1 MAAGPKLPMP
11 SGGRLMA
18 ALTRPRLIDT
28 PTTEE
33 DVWIDAEPASV
44 WRLISDIELMTTLSD
59 ELYAVEWIAPA
70 TGPGPGAAFRGFN
83 RAGTTT
89 WSTVS
94 YIVTYEP
101 DHCFAWAVNSLTCPG
116 AIWRFTLLPDNGGT
130 RLTQWVQ
137 IGPGVSGVSA
147 AIEAHPDRERAIV
160 AARLR
165 QFKRG
170 LAHNQAA
177 IKTIAE
183 TASRATPEDSNR

>member
-1 MAAGPKLPMP
+1 
-11 SGGRLMA
+11 MA
-18 ALTRPRLIDT
+18 ALTRPRLSDT
-28 PTTEE
+28 PST
-33 DVWIDAEPASV
+33 DANVWIDAEPSAV
-44 WRLISDIELMTTLSD
+44 WRLVSDIALMSTLSD
-59 ELYAVEWIAPA
+59 ELQAVEWVAPA
-70 TGPGPGAAFRGFN
+70 TGPAPGAAFRGFN

-101 DHCFAWAVNSLTCPG
+101 NHCFAWAVNSLTCPG
-116 AIWRFTLLPDNGGT
+116 AVWRFTMLPDNGGT

-160 AARLR
+160 AARLH
-165 QFKRG
+165 QFTQG
-170 LAHNQAA
+170 LARNLAA

-183 TASRATPEDSNR
+183 RA